1 MLALPA
7 SCLRLADIR
16 PTGIG
21 MMQTC
26 RFQGIPPDCHRLF
39 PRGSE
44 WLRVIQ
50 SRMQGFEPD
59 IRADQPLGL
68 SALPVSGPCPAPHPF
83 PRPRGIYRNGGKR
96 AFEVL
101 LILLA
106 APVVVPLVLV
116 IAALVACDGHNPFF
130 AQKRI
135 GRGGKVFRIWKLR
148 SMVVD
153 AESRL
158 QAHLQS
164 DPEALAQWQQHQK
177 LKSDPRITPVGRVIR
192 KISADELPQ
201 LLNVLNGSMSLI
213 GPRPM
218 MTGQRHMYP
227 GLSYRQLRPGITG
240 LWQISARNESE
251 FVARVRYDDEYHR
264 ILSFGTD
271 LRILAR
277 TVLVVLRG
285 TGY

>member
-1 MLALPA
+1 MIQSRVEGFKPDILAEQPLALP
-7 SCLRLADIR
+7 SLH
-16 PTGIG
+16 P
-21 MMQTC
+21 
-26 RFQGIPPDCHRLF
+26 QGDGDRA
-39 PRGSE
+39 
-44 WLRVIQ
+44 RV
-50 SRMQGFEPD
+50 G
-59 IRADQPLGL
+59 GL
-68 SALPVSGPCPAPHPF
+68 
-83 PRPRGIYRNGGKR
+83 YRNGGKR
-96 AFEVL
+96 AFEVM

-106 APVVVPLVLV
+106 APVMLPLVLL

-130 AQKRI
+130 VQKRI
-135 GRGGKVFRIWKLR
+135 GRGGRVFRIWKLR

-158 QAHLQS
+158 QTYLAS
-164 DPEALAQWQQHQK
+164 DPEAHVQWQQHQK
-177 LKSDPRITPVGRVIR
+177 LKHDPRITRVGRIIR

-201 LLNVLNGSMSLI
+201 LLNVLNGSMSLV

-218 MTGQRHMYP
+218 MVGQRHMYA
-227 GLSYRQLRPGITG
+227 GRTYRQLRPGITG

>member
-1 MLALPA
+1 MIQSRANGFKPDLAAEQPHGRLSVLVADQGNQSVLARNGLYRNAGKRLFEMFLVLLALPVVA
-7 SCLRLADIR
+7 
-16 PTGIG
+16 
-21 MMQTC
+21 
-26 RFQGIPPDCHRLF
+26 
-39 PRGSE
+39 
-44 WLRVIQ
+44 
-50 SRMQGFEPD
+50 
-59 IRADQPLGL
+59 PL
-68 SALPVSGPCPAPHPF
+68 
-83 PRPRGIYRNGGKR
+83 
-96 AFEVL
+96 VL
-101 LILLA
+101 LIA
-106 APVVVPLVLV
+106 AM
-116 IAALVACDGHNPFF
+116 VACDGHSPFF
-130 AQKRI
+130 TQKRI
-135 GRGGKVFRIWKLR
+135 GRNGKVFRIWKLR

-158 QAHLQS
+158 QAHLDS
-164 DPEALAQWQQHQK
+164 DPVALAQWQQHQK
-177 LKSDPRITPVGRVIR
+177 LKHDPRITRVGRIIR

-201 LLNVLNGSMSLI
+201 LLNVLNGTMSLV

-218 MTGQRHMYP
+218 MVGQRHMYV
-227 GLSYRQLRPGITG
+227 GRSYRQLRPGITG

>member
-1 MLALPA
+1 M
-7 SCLRLADIR
+7 
-16 PTGIG
+16 
-21 MMQTC
+21 
-26 RFQGIPPDCHRLF
+26 
-39 PRGSE
+39 
-44 WLRVIQ
+44 IQ
-50 SRMQGFEPD
+50 SRAYGFKPD
-59 IRADQPLGL
+59 PVADQPLGGM
-68 SALPVSGPCPAPHPF
+68 PVPVPAREQRPF
-83 PRPRGIYRNGGKR
+83 SRPGGVYRNGGKR
-96 AFEVL
+96 AFEVI

-106 APVVVPLVLV
+106 APVVVPLVLL
-116 IAALVACDGHNPFF
+116 IAVLVACDGHAPFF

-158 QAHLQS
+158 QAHLES

-177 LKSDPRITPVGRVIR
+177 LKCDPRITRVGRIIR

-201 LLNVLNGSMSLI
+201 LLNVLNGSMSLV

-218 MTGQRHMYP
+218 MVGQRHMYA
-227 GLSYRQLRPGITG
+227 GRAYRQLRPGITG